1 MKRGWQKWLATALA
15 VVMVFS
21 IMPRVTFAQDDN
33 LLTNGS
39 FETDFWE
46 DHSWSV
52 VPENWGTQET
62 VTAKWSSDAAYE
74 GTYAFHY
81 WSESAQVMTI
91 SQTVTLTAGSY
102 TLSFR
107 NQGASATVQ
116 GFIGTMDGKAVT
128 PTGWG
133 TWDGVSDGFTVTA
146 DGDYTVGV
154 RLNLS
159 DGGWGDLD
167 ELRLVKQSGQ
177 ATPTDGLYVTPGTV
191 SAEAGDTLSFT
202 AQWVSG
208 GAAAGAVP
216 EGYSLWWW
224 LDSWNEHQDGNT
236 DGVLSN
242 DNGSGKTL
250 TCGLTVPSEGTYYL
264 AAELKQGDTQV
275 AITYATVTVTAA
287 PAAVEDNLNVSRIKF
302 QNSGFIRGMDVSSV
316 LALEQSG
323 VKFYDENGVEGDLF
337 KILADN
343 GVNYIRV
350 RVWNNPYDSQGMGY
364 GGGNNDVAKAAAIG
378 KRAADN
384 GMKLLVDFH
393 YSDFWA
399 DPGKQKTPKAWANM
413 TVDQKAQAVQTFT
426 ADALTAIK
434 NAGADVGMVQI
445 GNETTQSICGES
457 TWANMAKIYNAGAA
471 AVRAFDKDVL
481 VAVHFTNPEKTA
493 AMKGLADKLH
503 ENNVDYDVFATSY
516 YPYWHGS
523 LTNLTAVLDYAATTY
538 GKYAMVAETSYAYTL
553 DDSDGFDN
561 TVSRLGNNVG
571 DNLLWPFTPQG
582 QATEVR
588 EVMNAVNNVS
598 GGKGLGVFYWE
609 GAWVTVGD
617 TTGLT
622 GDDLADKRKANSAL
636 WEQNGVGWAASYA
649 SEYDPNDAGKWYGG
663 SAVDNQAF
671 FGPDG
676 VMLRSLKVFK
686 YVETGAVNTL
696 LSVESVEAPVLTVTE
711 GQAVTL
717 PGTLAVTYSDSQE
730 PVAETVVWNADDV
743 AALADAKGGQSC
755 TVHGTVTLSR
765 TAEDGDYKG
774 LTSAPVTCTV
784 TVKHVNLLPG
794 DDVSFEGGSGPFTLQ
809 NAAITTDDPFEGAHA
824 VHWYLK
830 NGGTGTVIYKG
841 PQGAGVTLPEGTYTF
856 AVKAQGN
863 SGEAVRLSVTD
874 GSATLATGTDTALT
888 GWAAWQEST
897 VTFTLTRETA
907 VYPTMTIAIQPGGWG
922 TLDAMELYAVVAE
935 TAADNQRPTAR
946 ENLMYTGQA
955 LALVNPPKEALP
967 GYAIRYSLD
976 GTTWTETVATAT
988 DAGDYTVHARYE
1000 GNSTHPGTL
1009 ALEDISVTIAKAP
1022 GQATAPELRWSMP
1035 GSTEGQG
1042 EERQFYTVGIE
1053 GKEGQVY
1060 VIAPQG
1066 QEPDWSAA
1074 AAPDEDGLVAF
1085 SGLDAATTYDIYT
1098 RTAGDGNHTEA
1109 TAKLT
1114 YTTGLYS
1121 VSKAGYDYVGETIT
1135 VTPEPEDAPGLTY
1148 RWYHA
1153 KASEELGMVR
1163 EETPIS
1169 GAESASYTI
1178 TQEDLGWYLCVEIR
1192 KNGASLME
1200 SEFGPVTYWPARFLT
1215 VTLSADALTGDGTKA
1230 VGPAVT
1236 VKADELV
1243 LTQGKDYTLSG
1254 QLTSAAFG
1262 THTITVTGCGRFEG
1276 THDITWTLSAAE
1288 SRKETRED
1296 AWGKPIVTDTVSV
1309 PGAPAAAVSAI
1320 TPAKALALLGEDS
1333 YYASPSLLFYLQA
1346 ESRTYAQ
1353 LSGAEVNALADL
1365 RRASAGLQMGQYMA
1379 LRFYCREGDGA
1390 AQALT
1395 ELNESVTVSV
1405 TIPDAL
1411 RNAPTGFRRT
1421 FTLVRVHDGVAM
1433 ALPTTRSGNVLTAA
1447 TDRFSTYVIAYQ
1459 DTPLWTPAADGPVN
1473 SAATGDHGVVLW
1485 SVLVLCSALA
1495 LPVVTRRRRAE

>member
-1 MKRGWQKWLATALA
+1 MRKHLSLFLAA
-15 VVMVFS
+15 
-21 IMPRVTFAQDDN
+21 I
-33 LLTNGS
+33 LLLSLLSGCAGKPGAPGS
-39 FETDFWE
+39 ET
-46 DHSWSV
+46 
-52 VPENWGTQET
+52 
-62 VTAKWSSDAAYE
+62 
-74 GTYAFHY
+74 
-81 WSESAQVMTI
+81 
-91 SQTVTLTAGSY
+91 
-102 TLSFR
+102 
-107 NQGASATVQ
+107 
-116 GFIGTMDGKAVT
+116 
-128 PTGWG
+128 
-133 TWDGVSDGFTVTA
+133 
-146 DGDYTVGV
+146 
-154 RLNLS
+154 
-159 DGGWGDLD
+159 
-167 ELRLVKQSGQ
+167 
-177 ATPTDGLYVTPGTV
+177 
-191 SAEAGDTLSFT
+191 
-202 AQWVSG
+202 
-208 GAAAGAVP
+208 AAG
-216 EGYSLWWW
+216 
-224 LDSWNEHQDGNT
+224 
-236 DGVLSN
+236 
-242 DNGSGKTL
+242 
-250 TCGLTVPSEGTYYL
+250 
-264 AAELKQGDTQV
+264 
-275 AITYATVTVTAA
+275 TAA
-287 PAAVEDNLNVSRIKF
+287 PATDSAAPATDSAAPETLSPIDPPEPGVIERQDVAPTGKLEGCSLYVKPVENLPED
-302 QNSGFIRGMDVSSV
+302 FIFGMDASQVP
-316 LALEQSG
+316 ALEASG
-323 VKFYDENGVEGDLF
+323 VKYYDLDGTEKDVF
-337 KILADN
+337 QILAEN

-350 RVWNNPYDSQGMGY
+350 RVWNDPFDAEGHGY
-364 GGGNNDVAKAAAIG
+364 GGGNCDINTALEIG
-378 KRAADN
+378 QRATKY

-399 DPGKQKTPKAWANM
+399 DPGKQKAPKAWANM

-426 ADALTAIK
+426 AEALTAIK
-434 NAGADVGMVQI
+434 SAGADVGMVQI
-445 GNETTQSICGES
+445 GNETTQSICGEN

-471 AVRAFDKDVL
+471 AVRAFDEDVL

-493 AMKGLADKLH
+493 AIKGLADKLH

-538 GKYAMVAETSYAYTL
+538 DKYAMVAETSYAYTL

-609 GAWVTVGD
+609 GAWITVGD

-622 GDDLADKRKANSAL
+622 GDDLAGKRKANSAL
-636 WEQNGVGWAASYA
+636 WEQNGAGWAASYA

-717 PGTLAVTYSDSQE
+717 PGTLAVTYSDSGE

-765 TAEDGDYKG
+765 TAEDGAYKG

-784 TVKHVNLLPG
+784 TVKHVNLLTC
-794 DDVSFEGGSGPFTLQ
+794 DDVSFEGGSSRFTLQ

-830 NGGTGTVIYKG
+830 NGGTGTVTYKG

-907 VYPTMTIAIQPGGWG
+907 VYPTMTITIQPGGWG
-922 TLDAMELYAVVAE
+922 TLDAMELYAVAAE

-1022 GQATAPELRWSMP
+1022 AAVEAPTFLFGTPDS
-1035 GSTEGQG
+1035 
-1042 EERQFYTVGIE
+1042 VGMS
-1053 GKEGQVY
+1053 GNAGQVY
-1060 VIAPQG
+1060 TIAPSG
-1066 QEPDWSAA
+1066 ETPDWSGAI
-1074 AAPDEDGLVAF
+1074 APDQQGIIHFENL
-1085 SGLDAATTYDIYT
+1085 LPATTYTVY
-1098 RTAGDGNHTEA
+1098 AKAPESANHTEA
-1109 TAKLT
+1109 TAQAD
-1114 YTTGLYS
+1114 YTTSLIGIA
-1121 VSKAGYDYVGETIT
+1121 KEGYDYVGQTIT
-1135 VTPEPEDAPGLTY
+1135 VTPDPEDATGLTY

-1153 KASEELGMVR
+1153 HEVEGGTQR
-1163 EETPIS
+1163 EDNPIS
-1169 GAESASYTI
+1169 GAESASYAI
-1178 TQEDLGWYLCVEIR
+1178 TQNDLGLYLRVEIY
-1192 KNGASLME
+1192 KDGAE
-1200 SEFGPVTYWPARFLT
+1200 VGGGEYGPVTYWPADQLT
-1215 VTLSADALTGDGTKA
+1215 VTLTPAALTGNGHDA
-1230 VGPAVT
+1230 VGPGVV
-1236 VKADELV
+1236 VKADDTV

-1254 QLTSAAFG
+1254 DMTATAFG
-1262 THTITVTGCGRFEG
+1262 THTITVQGCGLYDG
-1276 THDITWTLSAAE
+1276 TQTVAWTLSAAE
-1288 SRKETRED
+1288 SQRTTAED
-1296 AWGKPIVTDTVSV
+1296 ADGRPVSTDVV
-1309 PGAPAAAVSAI
+1309 VFAGAPAIRISAI
-1320 TPAKALALLGEDS
+1320 TPAKALALLGEEDYNWS
-1333 YYASPSLLFYLQA
+1333 SEISFFLQA
-1346 ESRTYAQ
+1346 EAVSYGD
-1353 LSGAEVNALADL
+1353 LSAKDTAALADYHL
-1365 RRASAGLQMGQYMA
+1365 NHPRLQMGQY
-1379 LRFYCREGDGA
+1379 LNLSFFWQQDGGVPTK
-1390 AQALT
+1390 LT
-1395 ELNESVTVSV
+1395 ELAQPISVTV
-1405 TIPDAL
+1405 TIPEAL
-1411 RNAPTGFRRT
+1411 RHAPVGFSRS
-1421 FTLVRVHDGVAM
+1421 FTLVRVHDGVAT

-1447 TDRFSTYVIAYQ
+1447 TDRFSTYVIAYR
-1459 DTPLWTPAADGPVN
+1459 DTPLWTPAADAPVN
-1473 SAATGDHGVVLW
+1473 SAATGDHGVALW
-1485 SVLVLCSALA
+1485 IVLVLASALA

>member
-15 VVMVFS
+15 LMMVFS
-21 IMPRVTFAQDDN
+21 IMPRVSFAQDDN

-39 FETDFWE
+39 FESDFWN
-46 DHSWSV
+46 DKSWSV
-52 VPENWGTQET
+52 AVESWTDTTTEWKEASAADGTH
-62 VTAKWSSDAAYE
+62 Y
-74 GTYAFHY
+74 FNY
-81 WSESAQVMTI
+81 WSKSAQVMTI

-102 TLSFR
+102 TLSYQ
-107 NQGASATVQ
+107 NQGGSATVQ

-159 DGGWGDLD
+159 DGGWGYLD
-167 ELRLVKQSGQ
+167 DLRLVKQSGQ

-208 GAAAGAVP
+208 GAASGAVP

-224 LDSWNEHQDGNT
+224 LDSWNEHQGGNT

-242 DNGSGKTL
+242 DNNSGKTL

-264 AAELKQGDTQV
+264 AAELKQGDTRV

-302 QNSGFIRGMDVSSV
+302 QNSDFIRGMDVSSV

-323 VKFYDENGVEGDLF
+323 VKFYDENGAEGDLF

-350 RVWNNPYDSQGMGY
+350 RVWNNPYDSQHNGY

-399 DPGKQKTPKAWANM
+399 DPGKQKAPKAWANM

-445 GNETTQSICGES
+445 GNETTQSICGEN

-471 AVRAFDKDVL
+471 AVRAFDPGVL

-493 AMKGLADKLH
+493 AIKGLADKLH

-598 GGKGLGVFYWE
+598 GGKGLGMFYWE
-609 GAWVTVGD
+609 GAWITVGD

-622 GDDLADKRKANSAL
+622 GDDLAGKRKANSAL
-636 WEQNGVGWAASYA
+636 WEQNGAGWAASYA

-696 LSVESVEAPVLTVTE
+696 LSVENVEEPSLTVTE

-717 PGTLAVTYSDSQE
+717 PGTLAVTYSDSGE

-784 TVKHVNLLPG
+784 TVKHVNLLTG
-794 DDVSFEGGSGPFTLQ
+794 DDVSFEGGSSRFTLQ

-830 NGGTGTVIYKG
+830 NGGTGTVTYKG

-874 GSATLATGTDTALT
+874 GNATLATGTDTALT

-922 TLDAMELYAVVAE
+922 TLDAMELYAVAAE
-935 TAADNQRPTAR
+935 AAADNQRPTAR
-946 ENLMYTGQA
+946 EYLMYTGQA

-1022 GQATAPELRWSMP
+1022 AAVEAPTFLFGTPDS
-1035 GSTEGQG
+1035 
-1042 EERQFYTVGIE
+1042 VGMS
-1053 GKEGQVY
+1053 GNAGQVY
-1060 VIAPQG
+1060 TIAPSG
-1066 QEPDWSAA
+1066 ETPDWSGAI
-1074 AAPDEDGLVAF
+1074 APDQQGIIHFENL
-1085 SGLDAATTYDIYT
+1085 LPATTYTVY
-1098 RTAGDGNHTEA
+1098 AKAPESANHTEA
-1109 TAKLT
+1109 TAQT
-1114 YTTGLYS
+1114 DYTTSLIGIA
-1121 VSKAGYDYVGETIT
+1121 KEGYDYVGQTIT
-1135 VTPEPEDAPGLTY
+1135 VTPDPEDATGLTY

-1153 KASEELGMVR
+1153 HEVEGGTQR
-1163 EETPIS
+1163 EDNPIS
-1169 GAESASYTI
+1169 GAESASYAI
-1178 TQEDLGWYLCVEIR
+1178 TQNDLGLYLRVEIY
-1192 KNGASLME
+1192 KDGAE
-1200 SEFGPVTYWPARFLT
+1200 VGGGEYGPVTYWPADQLT
-1215 VTLSADALTGDGTKA
+1215 VTLTPAALTGNGHDA
-1230 VGPAVT
+1230 VGPGVV
-1236 VKADELV
+1236 VKADDTV

-1254 QLTSAAFG
+1254 DVTATAFG
-1262 THTITVTGCGRFEG
+1262 THTITVQGCGLYDG
-1276 THDITWTLSAAE
+1276 TQTVAWTLSAAE
-1288 SRKETRED
+1288 SQRTTAED
-1296 AWGKPIVTDTVSV
+1296 ADGRPVSTDVV
-1309 PGAPAAAVSAI
+1309 AFAGAPAIRISAI
-1320 TPAKALALLGEDS
+1320 TPAKALALLGEEDYNWS
-1333 YYASPSLLFYLQA
+1333 SEIAFFLQA
-1346 ESRTYAQ
+1346 EAVSYGD
-1353 LSGAEVNALADL
+1353 LSAKDTAALADYHL
-1365 RRASAGLQMGQYMA
+1365 NHPRLQMGQY
-1379 LRFYCREGDGA
+1379 LNLSFFWQQDGGVPTK
-1390 AQALT
+1390 LT
-1395 ELNESVTVSV
+1395 ELAQPISVTV
-1405 TIPDAL
+1405 TIPEAL
-1411 RNAPTGFRRT
+1411 RHAPVGFSRS
-1421 FTLVRVHDGVAM
+1421 FTLVRIHDGVAT

-1447 TDRFSTYVIAYQ
+1447 TDRFSTYVIAYR
-1459 DTPLWTPAADGPVN
+1459 DTPLWTPAADAPVN

-1485 SVLVLCSALA
+1485 SVLVLASALA